1 MLSFVLYSSK
11 VTTMKISPLLTDDAI
26 LAELGERMARRRI
39 DLQLTQADVAEQAGI
54 AKRTVERIEAGAS
67 AQMSSI
73 IRILRVLEL
82 LPDLDTIIP
91 EVAAR
96 PMDLLLRKGKL
107 RQRATSRNRA
117 DRPEQPWSWDDEA

>member
-1 MLSFVLYSSK
+1 
-11 VTTMKISPLLTDDAI
+11 MKISPLLTDDAV

-73 IRILRVLEL
+73 VRILRVLEL
-82 LPDLDTIIP
+82 LPDLDAIIP

-96 PMDLLLRKGKL
+96 PMDLLLRKGKA
-107 RQRATSRNRA
+107 RQRASSRKRA
-117 DRPEQPWSWDDEA
+117 DRPEHPWSWDDEA